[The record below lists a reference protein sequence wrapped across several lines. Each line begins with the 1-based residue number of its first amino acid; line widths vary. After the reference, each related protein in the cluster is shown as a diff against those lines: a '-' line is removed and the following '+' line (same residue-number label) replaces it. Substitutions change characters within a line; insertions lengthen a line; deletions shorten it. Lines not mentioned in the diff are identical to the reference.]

1 MSRRLKMAKARPAR
15 QPRVTDH
22 AVLRWMERYLDMDI
36 EAVRACILTPERRE
50 AIECGAARIHLPEEG
65 VSLVI
70 NDQGVV
76 VTVAPLNSERRK

>member
-1 MSRRLKMAKARPAR
+1 MPKAHLPR

-22 AVLRWMERYLDMDI
+22 AVLRWMERYMGFDI
-36 EAVRACILTPERRE
+36 EAVRASILTPERCE

-70 NDQGVV
+70 NDQGAV
-76 VTVAPLNSERRK
+76 VTVAPINSERRK